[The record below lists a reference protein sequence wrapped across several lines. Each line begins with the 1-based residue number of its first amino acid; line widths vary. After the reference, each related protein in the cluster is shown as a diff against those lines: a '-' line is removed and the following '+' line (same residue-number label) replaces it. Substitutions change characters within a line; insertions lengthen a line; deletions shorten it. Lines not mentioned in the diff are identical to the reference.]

1 MGDVRRRSAGGALS
15 YGFRCMNP
23 DDETPSGL
31 LHWLR
36 ERLHIVIGTGGLIAW
51 LVMLWLMFGDVL

>member
-1 MGDVRRRSAGGALS
+1 
-15 YGFRCMNP
+15 MNP
-23 DDETPSGL
+23 DDETPGGL

-36 ERLHIVIGTGGLIAW
+36 ERLHIVIGAGGLIAW